1 LRPAAP
7 TGYPLEGFMP
17 NRLRRIVLGLAVTAL
32 LAAPFQP
39 APGRAAE
46 PFEINVIVSLTG
58 PFAFIGSSEA
68 ASVRAI
74 ETIVN
79 KSGGIKGQPIKM
91 VIQDD
96 QSTPAVALQL
106 ANGVIAKKANVLL
119 GPTYLA
125 SCLAVAPAV
134 TANGG
139 PVTYCFAPTLH
150 PAAGSLLFS
159 GGASSND
166 QATAQMNFI
175 QAKGWKRAALISTTD
190 ATGQDTE
197 GRWVDNYTNGKYPGL
212 QLLTR
217 EHFASNDTSVAAQMA
232 KIKALNPDVI
242 LDATVGTS
250 TGTVLRAIKDEGLDN
265 LPIMSSLGN
274 VIHAQMDQYTS
285 IMPRE
290 IYFVAPGFIS
300 RDVTPKGPVRD
311 AQQLFYKA
319 FNAQGID
326 PDVGNSQSWDPTLVI
341 IDALKHTGT
350 NATPKQI
357 LDYIEALH
365 DFPGSD
371 GTYDYRD
378 GSQRGIGLNSIVIC
392 RWDPAKKTWVAA
404 SEPGGKPLPGKR

>member
-1 LRPAAP
+1 MLRPCVFLAA
-7 TGYPLEGFMP
+7 
-17 NRLRRIVLGLAVTAL
+17 IAL
-32 LAAPFQP
+32 LAVPLAAQSV
-39 APGRAAE
+39 RAAD

-68 ASVRAI
+68 ASIRNI

-91 VIQDD
+91 NIQDD
-96 QSTPAVALQL
+96 QSSAPVALQL

-134 TANGG
+134 TAANG
-139 PVTYCFAPTLH
+139 PVTWCFAPTLH
-150 PAAGSLLFS
+150 PTAGSLLFS

-166 QATAQMNFI
+166 QATAQMHFME
-175 QAKGWKRAALISTTD
+175 AKGWKRAALISTTD

-197 GRWVDNYTNGKYPGL
+197 ARYVDNYTNGKYPGMT
-212 QLLTR
+212 LLTR
-217 EHFASNDTSVAAQMA
+217 EHFAPNDTSVAAQIA
-232 KIKALNPDVI
+232 KIKALNPDVL

-250 TGTVLRAIKDEGLDN
+250 TGTVLRAIKDEGLDI
-265 LPIMSSLGN
+265 PIMSSLGN
-274 VIHAQMDQYTS
+274 VNHSQMDQYTP
-285 IMPRE
+285 ITPRE

-319 FNAQGID
+319 YNAQGID
-326 PDVGNSQSWDPTLVI
+326 PDVGNSQSWDPTLI
-341 IDALKHTGT
+341 MIDALRHVGT
-350 NATPKQI
+350 TATPKQI

-365 DFPGSD
+365 DYPGSD
-371 GTYDYRD
+371 GLYDFRD
-378 GSQRGIGLNSIVIC
+378 GSQRGIGLSSIVIC

-404 SEPGGKPLPGKR
+404 SEPGGKPLGSAKR